1 MGVTGLEERPR
12 DNHGALLM
20 DPVSLPLFMVERG
33 LLHEEIQALTTLSQ
47 KEIWMSHSLNV
58 KCFRKGLFCLYF
70 LFYEWYKMYKE
81 WFLKSLCQEP

>member
-47 KEIWMSHSLNV
+47 KEI
-58 KCFRKGLFCLYF
+58 
-70 LFYEWYKMYKE
+70 
-81 WFLKSLCQEP
+81 